1 MAEVPDLRVS
11 DSDRESVAGELRDH
25 FAAGRLS
32 AGELGDRLEA
42 AYSAKT
48 AAELSAVRADLPD
61 PHAEIVV
68 ATPRRLA
75 RRRVYHDAGIVA
87 LIDVGSVVTWFAVGA
102 HGSFWPIWVIL
113 VSAFRLAYDGWQ
125 LLGPTADA
133 VHPEYRTWV
142 ERRLRL

>member
-11 DSDRESVAGELRDH
+11 DSDRESVASELREH

-32 AGELGDRLEA
+32 EPELSDRLEA

-48 AAELSAVRADLPD
+48 AAELSVLRADLPN
-61 PHAEIVV
+61 PHAQVV
-68 ATPRRLA
+68 VPASRELA
-75 RRRVYHDAGIVA
+75 RRRVYHDIGIVA

-102 HGSFWPIWVIL
+102 HGSFWPMWVML
-113 VSAFRLAYDGWQ
+113 GSAFRLAYDGWH
-125 LLGPTADA
+125 LLGPTADE

>member
-1 MAEVPDLRVS
+1 MAEVPDPRVS
-11 DSDRESVAGELRDH
+11 DAERESVAGELRDH

-32 AGELGDRLEA
+32 AGELEDRLEA

-48 AAELSAVRADLPD
+48 AAELSALSADLPD
-61 PHAEIVV
+61 LPAEIVV
-68 ATPRRLA
+68 ASPRELA
-75 RRRVYHDAGIVA
+75 RLRVYHDAGIVA

-113 VSAFRLAYDGWQ
+113 VSAFRLAYEGWQ